1 MKQQGRAG
9 DPGWDSRTGDVP
21 GRAPGTCNNNNTFDA
36 FARDAVIRDG
46 DDGAAICGPAG
57 KGRVRHRQVT
67 RAVHFPWALAESRV
81 RTWGPRHSRSARPD
95 GTAPGTHHTCMWT
108 GPCSAGR
115 GRCLLAFARRVRP
128 LASGTTFLP

>member
-67 RAVHFPWALAESRV
+67 RAVHFPWALARWNPCAHLGPPAFPK
-81 RTWGPRHSRSARPD
+81 RTAGWD
-95 GTAPGTHHTCMWT
+95 GTGDTPHLHVDGA
-108 GPCSAGR
+108 
-115 GRCLLAFARRVRP
+115 L
-128 LASGTTFLP
+128 